1 MQHGVA
7 RREFL
12 LGLGALA
19 AATAVPSLASEEM
32 GASKRLYPPM
42 DLSYFDT
49 PISTGPAEIR
59 FGYAAITWN
68 GNDRQAIEDISALGF
83 RGIQLRANAVKEFV
97 GPTELRDLLER
108 HELKMVALSSGDV
121 RLDPSVEAEEIAKH
135 TANARFLHDLG
146 GLYLQV
152 IDERPKN
159 RPITTA
165 DYARLGRLL
174 TEIGKRAAD
183 LGISLG
189 YHNHMGSL
197 GERPEEV
204 DQILE
209 AADPRYAKLEL
220 DVAHYFQGGG
230 NPSKA
235 IEKYGDRLL
244 FLHIKDVE
252 ALPESANGKH
262 PYRFVE
268 LGRGRVD
275 LPSVFDAL
283 HRVNFRGW
291 AIVELDAV
299 PAKDRTPKESAAISK
314 KYLEEKLGVTV

>member
-1 MQHGVA
+1 MQYRVP

-12 LGLGALA
+12 LGIGAVTGAA
-19 AATAVPSLASEEM
+19 AATAFPFKKLCA
-32 GASKRLYPPM
+32 ADLLYPPM

-49 PISTGPAEIR
+49 PISPGPAEIH
-59 FGYAAITWN
+59 FGYASITWD
-68 GNDRQAIEDISALGF
+68 GNDRQAIEDIAALGF
-83 RGIQLRANAVKEFV
+83 PGIQLRSNVLKEFASAA
-97 GPTELRDLLER
+97 ELRALLER
-108 HELKMVALSSGDV
+108 HELKMVALSSGGV
-121 RLDPSVEAEEIAKH
+121 RIDSAVEGEEIARH
-135 TANARFLHDLG
+135 TANAKFVRDVG

-152 IDERPKN
+152 TDERPKD
-159 RPITTA
+159 RSATSA
-165 DYARLGRLL
+165 DYVRLGKLI
-174 TEIGKRAAD
+174 TEIGKRTAD

-189 YHNHMGSL
+189 YHNHMGTL
-197 GERPEEV
+197 GQSPEEV
-204 DQILE
+204 EQILQ

-230 NPSKA
+230 DPAKA
-235 IEKYGDRLL
+235 IEKYADRLL

-252 ALPESANGKH
+252 SVTAGENAKR

-275 LPSVFDAL
+275 LPAVFAAL
-283 HRVNFRGW
+283 QKVSFRGW

-299 PAKDRTPKESAAISK
+299 PDKSRTPKQCGEISK